1 MNLLGS
7 YKDIANHMHALN
19 KLKEQLY
26 HQISSGVEFSSGEV
40 DILELL
46 SRYMFS
52 YFLFIV
58 LHGT

>member
-46 SRYMFS
+46 SRYMF
-52 YFLFIV
+52 
-58 LHGT
+58 

>member
-7 YKDIANHMHALN
+7 YEDIANHMHTLN

-46 SRYMFS
+46 SRYTFS